1 MKKFFIAFLMI
12 APMLFSSCG
21 KDETTT
27 NRSGDIKQGVTKGTL
42 LSLTYIQKDLNTV
55 DNTITL
61 FLFRSGDALVGNFNM
76 KTGEVKNF
84 TYYKNWNTEGLHMKV
99 TDENDKVLNWDCYKQ
114 GDNIMIDGVAWYMPT
129 EEAKQITKPI
139 IDAIWADVDK
149 RLKKQLRKN
158 EKKSLSTIGEALFV
172 FRTYRNRKLLPL
184 NRNGNPPD
192 GIHQSHRHH

>member
-27 NRSGDIKQGVTKGTL
+27 NRSADIKQGVTKGTL

-149 RLKKQLRKN
+149 RLNK
-158 EKKSLSTIGEALFV
+158 
-172 FRTYRNRKLLPL
+172 
-184 NRNGNPPD
+184 
-192 GIHQSHRHH
+192 

>member
-12 APMLFSSCG
+12 SPMLFSSCG

-149 RLKKQLRKN
+149 RLNK
-158 EKKSLSTIGEALFV
+158 
-172 FRTYRNRKLLPL
+172 
-184 NRNGNPPD
+184 
-192 GIHQSHRHH
+192 

>member
-139 IDAIWADVDK
+139 IDAIWADVDN
-149 RLKKQLRKN
+149 RLKK
-158 EKKSLSTIGEALFV
+158 
-172 FRTYRNRKLLPL
+172 
-184 NRNGNPPD
+184 
-192 GIHQSHRHH
+192 

>member
-1 MKKFFIAFLMI
+1 MKKFLIAFLMI

-27 NRSGDIKQGVTKGTL
+27 NRSGDIKQGVIKGTL

-139 IDAIWADVDK
+139 IDAIWADVDN
-149 RLKKQLRKN
+149 RLKK
-158 EKKSLSTIGEALFV
+158 
-172 FRTYRNRKLLPL
+172 
-184 NRNGNPPD
+184 
-192 GIHQSHRHH
+192 

>member
-27 NRSGDIKQGVTKGTL
+27 NRSADIKQSVSKGTL

-149 RLKKQLRKN
+149 RLNK
-158 EKKSLSTIGEALFV
+158 
-172 FRTYRNRKLLPL
+172 
-184 NRNGNPPD
+184 
-192 GIHQSHRHH
+192 

>member
-1 MKKFFIAFLMI
+1 MKKFLIAFLMI

-149 RLKKQLRKN
+149 RLNK
-158 EKKSLSTIGEALFV
+158 
-172 FRTYRNRKLLPL
+172 
-184 NRNGNPPD
+184 
-192 GIHQSHRHH
+192 

>member
-21 KDETTT
+21 KDETT
-27 NRSGDIKQGVTKGTL
+27 NVSGNVKQSVTKGTL

-76 KTGEVKNF
+76 KTGEVKNPI
-84 TYYKNWNTEGLHMKV
+84 YYKNWNTEGLHMKV
-99 TDENDKVLNWDCYKQ
+99 TDEEGKLLNWDCYKQ

-149 RLKKQLRKN
+149 RLNK
-158 EKKSLSTIGEALFV
+158 
-172 FRTYRNRKLLPL
+172 
-184 NRNGNPPD
+184 
-192 GIHQSHRHH
+192 

>member
-21 KDETTT
+21 KDETT
-27 NRSGDIKQGVTKGTL
+27 NVSGNVKQSVTKGTL

-61 FLFRSGDALVGNFNM
+61 FLFRSGDALVGNFNL
-76 KTGEVKNF
+76 KTGEVKNPI
-84 TYYKNWNTEGLHMKV
+84 YYKKWNTEGLHMKV
-99 TDENDKVLNWDCYKQ
+99 TDEEGKLLNWDCYKQ

-129 EEAKQITKPI
+129 EEAKQLTKPI

-149 RLKKQLRKN
+149 RLNK
-158 EKKSLSTIGEALFV
+158 
-172 FRTYRNRKLLPL
+172 
-184 NRNGNPPD
+184 
-192 GIHQSHRHH
+192 

>member
-27 NRSGDIKQGVTKGTL
+27 NRSADIKQSVTKGTL

-99 TDENDKVLNWDCYKQ
+99 TDEEGKLINWDCYKQ

-139 IDAIWADVDK
+139 IDAIWIDVDN
-149 RLKKQLRKN
+149 RLKK
-158 EKKSLSTIGEALFV
+158 
-172 FRTYRNRKLLPL
+172 
-184 NRNGNPPD
+184 
-192 GIHQSHRHH
+192 

>member
-149 RLKKQLRKN
+149 RLNK
-158 EKKSLSTIGEALFV
+158 
-172 FRTYRNRKLLPL
+172 
-184 NRNGNPPD
+184 
-192 GIHQSHRHH
+192 

>member
-61 FLFRSGDALVGNFNM
+61 FLFRSGDAFVGNFNM

-149 RLKKQLRKN
+149 RLNK
-158 EKKSLSTIGEALFV
+158 
-172 FRTYRNRKLLPL
+172 
-184 NRNGNPPD
+184 
-192 GIHQSHRHH
+192 

>member
-1 MKKFFIAFLMI
+1 MKKFLIAFLMI

-27 NRSGDIKQGVTKGTL
+27 NRSADIKQSVTKGTL

-61 FLFRSGDALVGNFNM
+61 FLFRSGDALVGNFNL
-76 KTGEVKNF
+76 KTGAVKDCI
-84 TYYKNWNTEGLHMKV
+84 YYKNWNTEGLRMKV
-99 TDENDKVLNWDCYKQ
+99 TDENDKLLNWDCYKQ

-129 EEAKQITKPI
+129 EEAKQLTKPI

-149 RLKKQLRKN
+149 RLNK
-158 EKKSLSTIGEALFV
+158 
-172 FRTYRNRKLLPL
+172 
-184 NRNGNPPD
+184 
-192 GIHQSHRHH
+192 